1 MLVVPKYSKVGFL
14 TNNTN
19 LGFTSKKMETMLI
32 KNGFSRMVT
41 III

>member
-1 MLVVPKYSKVGFL
+1 MPVVPKYNKVGFL

-19 LGFTSKKMETMLI
+19 LGFTSKKMENMLR
-32 KNGFSRMVT
+32 KNGFSKMVT